1 MPTPPNPVTRGPVWL
16 CAAIALH
23 ALLMAPVGGTVSA
36 QSDLRLVTA
45 VQQQHRPLIE
55 QLVREGVDVNA
66 ARADGVTAILWAA
79 HWDDHETVDLLLA
92 NGADVNAADD
102 QGVTPLSRS
111 CENASPTMVS
121 KLLAAG
127 ADPDAAQA
135 NGLTPIIT
143 AAGTGGLQVVEALL
157 AAGADVEARIE
168 VTGQT
173 ALMWATA
180 ESHHDIMRALIAAG
194 ADTQASSHLGFTP
207 LLFSARNGD
216 LEAGRVLVGAG
227 ADVGQIGSDGTS
239 PIALA
244 IVSGNA
250 EFAKFLLAEGADP
263 NGRMHGV
270 SALHAAAGSVDIWIR
285 DWLRTR
291 QISIALAA
299 RSTQGLPEHER
310 LAMVEALLAAGADP
324 NPRTD
329 VSTTAEAW
337 VSGRNGAREVQSI
350 GTGNLRGATPLWLA
364 AYRANRPPRRRADL
378 PTDDVDLSD
387 GGDSARIVRVL
398 LDAGADPMF
407 TTADGTT
414 PLMVAAGIGHSTF
427 RKGLQQSPPSP
438 SAEAVVRMLAEAGA
452 VVNVANEAGF
462 TALHGAAFRGL
473 NEVVTYLVEH
483 GADVDAQDYRTRTP
497 YSIAQGTQQSFYFQ
511 EWPGTAELLAS
522 LGADTTLGLGGREL
536 ERELGRRL
544 TDKDEPE
551 P

>member
-1 MPTPPNPVTRGPVWL
+1 MPTLPDPVSRGPLRLLV
-16 CAAIALH
+16 AIALQVWF
-23 ALLMAPVGGTVSA
+23 MAPGVGAVSA
-36 QSDLRLVTA
+36 QSDLRLVA
-45 VQQQHRPLIE
+45 AAQQQNRPLIE
-55 QLVREGVDVNA
+55 QLVQEGVDVNA
-66 ARADGVTAILWAA
+66 TRADGVTALLWAA
-79 HWDDHETVDLLLA
+79 HWDDHDTVDLLLA
-92 NGADVNAADD
+92 NGARVNAADD
-102 QGVTPLSRS
+102 QGVTPLSRA

-127 ADPDAAQA
+127 ANPNAAQA
-135 NGLTPIIT
+135 NGLTPMIT
-143 AAGTGGLQVVEALL
+143 AAGTGNLEVVEALL
-157 AAGADVEARIE
+157 AAGGNVNARIE
-168 VTGQT
+168 ITGQT

-180 ESHHDIMRALIAAG
+180 ESHDDIMRALIAAG
-194 ADTQASSHLGFTP
+194 ADIGAASHLGFTP
-207 LLFSARNGD
+207 LLFAARNSD
-216 LEAGRVLVGAG
+216 LEAGRLLVEAG
-227 ADVGQIGSDGTS
+227 ADVNQIGSDGTS

-250 EFAKFLLAEGADP
+250 EFADFLLAEGADP
-263 NGRMHGV
+263 NGRMQGV
-270 SALHAAAGSVDIWIR
+270 SALHAAAGNVDMWIR

-299 RSTQGLPEHER
+299 RRTQGLPQHER
-310 LAMVEALLAAGADP
+310 LEMVEALLAAGADP

-337 VSGRNGAREVQSI
+337 VSGRKGAREGHSI
-350 GTGNLRGATPLWLA
+350 GTGNLRDATPLWIA
-364 AYRANRPPRRRADL
+364 AYRANRPPRQRADL
-378 PTDDVDLSD
+378 PTDDADLSD
-387 GGDSARIVRVL
+387 GGDAARIVRVL
-398 LDAGADPMF
+398 LEAGADPTL

-438 SAEAVVRMLAEAGA
+438 SAEAVVRMLIEAGA
-452 VVNVANEAGF
+452 DVTATNEAGF

-483 GADVDAQDYRTRTP
+483 GADIDAQDYRERTP

-544 TDKDEPE
+544 TDSGQPR